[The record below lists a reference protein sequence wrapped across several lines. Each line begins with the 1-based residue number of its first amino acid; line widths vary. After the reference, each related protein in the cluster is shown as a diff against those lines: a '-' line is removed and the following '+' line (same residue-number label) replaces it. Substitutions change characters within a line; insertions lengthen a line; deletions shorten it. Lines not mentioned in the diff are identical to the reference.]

1 MMHGP
6 PTLAR
11 LVAWS
16 VLLLGLSVGCGSG
29 CGDPVVNPPSARE
42 QPDPDR
48 STVEVD
54 KAVGLRANGQDAA
67 SITVTVR
74 KADGTPLAGRTVKV
88 SVSGEGNA
96 VTQPETTDAQ
106 GVTTVKVTSTVVG
119 TKTVTASVEA
129 EGGPVTLSARPT
141 LDFVVLSASKLAF
154 ISAPPSGT
162 AGAELG
168 VFDVAIQNADGE
180 TMTEATNT
188 VTVAIGSGPAG
199 ASLKGTVS
207 AQAVKGVARFSG
219 LVLEKAARGYTLTAS
234 AEGLTGATSPAFDVA
249 PAALASLKL
258 SPVVSP
264 VTSGSPLSL
273 EVSAVDVFGNAVTG
287 YTGTVHF
294 SSDDGADVLPSDY
307 TFTAADAGR
316 HVFTNG
322 IVLKRAGGA
331 RKVTVADKDN
341 AALTISL
348 ELDVVAGPPAKLVFT
363 SQPPNSP
370 VRTAFSVA
378 VVLLDAAGNR
388 TAAGTPL
395 VSLALDKGGTLAGA
409 ASVAPV
415 DGVAS
420 FQNLSTADDA
430 AGYVLTAS
438 APGLVSALSNP
449 FTITDNVKPTQPEL
463 FRTALTATSATISWT
478 APGDDGSFGRATRYD
493 FSYSTNPDLSGAQTV
508 SMAAPKPSG
517 SNETVSLTN
526 LTPGLRYY
534 VALTVTDN
542 ANNSVVSTLDFT
554 TPFTTASK
562 LVFTTQPQ
570 SGTAGVKLASFQVA
584 IQDAN
589 GVTVGNETSLVTLKV
604 NGATGLGTLSMNAV
618 NGVAT
623 FDSVRIEKAGKG
635 YTLEASVASG
645 SITPATSTPFDIA
658 HAPASRLEISGPGTT
673 VASSAISVTV
683 KVFDAY
689 DNPAEGYAGSV
700 ALSSNDTAA
709 ELPAA
714 WPFTAADKGQ
724 HTFDGVVLKT
734 AGSRTVTASASG
746 LTAATLDV
754 EVSEPPLG
762 KLVLTGLPPTMK
774 AGDSVE
780 ITVEKLDG
788 SDQRETGYTGT
799 VLFTST
805 DAKAPPLGEYTFT
818 AADQGLKK
826 FTVQMLTVGTQT
838 LRVEDKATPALF
850 ATADTSVTWNT
861 VAKLVLD
868 APGSVK
874 AGDPLRATVTAFDA
888 HDNIVKDY
896 SGTVHFSADPADRVT
911 VPADYAFLPE
921 DNGSRAFD
929 FTLEKAVATKL
940 TVTDAARSLS
950 ASDTVETV
958 TPADALTLALAAPTG
973 PFTAGTS
980 FTVDVTL
987 KDSFGNVAT
996 GYRGTIG
1003 FSASTDP
1010 KAVLPGDY
1018 TFVAADNGHQSFQ
1031 VTLKTAGNQPL
1042 AVKDL
1047 SSGSLS
1053 DGKSISINPDVPK
1066 LLAFRDQPQS
1076 ARVRTSLGS
1085 VTVGITDEFGNLVD
1099 VATPAIT
1106 LALSGG
1112 NVSAVLGGVLT
1123 VAPQHGI
1130 ANFPDLTVDQQGTG
1144 FQIRAMGTPLSDAT
1158 SAAFN
1163 ITDDAAP
1170 SVAPLTV
1177 VSRTST
1183 QVKLSWLPVGDDGA
1197 AGTATSYDLRYS
1209 TSAITAES
1217 FESLTDQVLT
1227 GAPQAP
1233 GSPDPETATV
1243 TGLSPS
1249 TTYYFALK
1257 VWDDAG
1263 NSSFFVTS
1271 AMTSNASPCVPDCAA
1286 PSSTCGAD
1294 GVSLT
1299 TTTETCV
1306 VVDNNPTCQQSQTTT
1321 TCPGPS
1327 GVCFKDACDTAA
1339 APAADQ
1345 LSISEVMHNPN
1356 TGTTQYIE
1364 VSNNTSNLLDLNGLL
1379 VEYVNGEST
1388 TSYTVGG
1395 GGSVPVVIDGKGTF
1409 VLAQDADTASNGG
1422 VSANAAYGNAISLS
1436 GSGVIRLSHG
1446 ATTVEDFTYSADFPQ
1461 TRGKAMSLSSV
1472 VMGTKAHAQS
1482 WYWCDAETQLAGG
1495 DYGTPNAPNST
1506 CGVAATAPVDYC
1518 VIQSPKTFPSVDGN
1532 YPATVEPGSSWTI
1545 YSQFY
1550 EPGVTDRNT
1559 FGNDFYPFVSAE
1571 LGYGTDSTNPA
1582 AWTWSPV
1589 FFNGGYYST
1598 TSNDNDEMMGTLTL
1612 PSAPGTYK
1620 YGFRYRLQD
1629 PATGDYSDYV
1639 YCDQSGAVTPPAGSY
1654 GSVTVVGS
1662 VPPPPVLTNHVVI
1675 SEFSGGT
1682 GSGTSS
1688 TDEFIELYNPT
1699 DSPVDLNGWTVQY
1712 KSAAGSNY
1720 TGTVTINSTTAP
1732 GGTIIQPRKYFLLGG
1747 ANYTGAKDASYNFD
1761 TSASTT
1767 GGGNIRIGPGLVTTN
1782 LNDPNTVD
1790 KLGYGTGN
1798 HPEGSTAPS
1807 HPAVGGSLE
1816 RKAYSSSTSETMAVG
1831 GVDANH
1837 GNGTDTDNNANDF
1850 VQRAVRQPQ
1859 NSSSPAE
1866 LP

>member
-1 MMHGP
+1 MKHGP

-29 CGDPVVNPPSARE
+29 CGDPIVNPPSSRE

-67 SITVTVR
+67 TLTVTVR
-74 KADGTPLAGRTVKV
+74 KADGTPLSGRTVKV
-88 SVSGEGNA
+88 SVSGEGSV
-96 VTQPETTDAQ
+96 VTSPETTNAQ
-106 GVTTVKVTSTVVG
+106 GVTTAKVASTVVE
-119 TKTVTASVEA
+119 TKTVTVSVDA
-129 EGGPVTLSARPT
+129 EGGPVTLSSRPT
-141 LDFVVLSASKLAF
+141 LDFIVLPASKLAF
-154 ISAPPSGT
+154 ISAPTSGT

-188 VTVAIGSGPAG
+188 ITVAIGSGPAG
-199 ASLKGTVS
+199 SSLKGTVT

-219 LVLEKAARGYTLTAS
+219 LVLEKAARGYTLAAS
-234 AEGLTGATSPAFDVA
+234 AQGLTGTTSPAFDVA
-249 PAALASLKL
+249 PAALASLGL
-258 SPVVSP
+258 SQVVSP
-264 VTSGSPLSL
+264 VASGSPLSL
-273 EVSAVDVFGNAVTG
+273 EVSAIDAFGNAVTD
-287 YTGTVHF
+287 YTGTLHF
-294 SSDDGADVLPSDY
+294 SSDDGADTLPADY

-316 HVFTNG
+316 HAFTNG
-322 IVLKRAGGA
+322 IVLRKAGGA
-331 RKVTVADKDN
+331 RKVTVADKAN
-341 AALTISL
+341 AALTASL
-348 ELDVVAGPPAKLVFT
+348 SLDVVAGAPAKLVFT
-363 SQPPNSP
+363 AQPSDTT
-370 VRTAFSVA
+370 VRTAFGVA

-388 TAAGTPL
+388 TTAGSPL
-395 VSLALDKGGTLAGA
+395 VSLSLDKGGALSGG

-420 FQNLSTADDA
+420 FQGLSTADDA
-430 AGYVLTAS
+430 TGYVLTAS
-438 APGLVSALSNP
+438 GPGLVPALSNP
-449 FTITDNVKPTQPEL
+449 FTVTDNLKPDQPML
-463 FRTALTATSATISWT
+463 FRSALTSTTATVTWT
-478 APGDDGSFGRATRYD
+478 APGDDGAFGRAARYD

-508 SMAAPKPSG
+508 SMAAPKASG
-517 SNETVSLTN
+517 SAESVSLTN
-526 LTPGLRYY
+526 LTPGLTYY
-534 VALTVTDN
+534 VALKVSDN
-542 ANNSVVSTLDFT
+542 AGNFVLSTLEFT
-554 TPFTTASK
+554 TPFSTASK

-570 SGTAGVKLASFQVA
+570 NGTAGVKLAPFRVA

-589 GVTVGNETSLVTLKV
+589 GVTVGNESSAVTVKV
-604 NGATGLGTLSMNAV
+604 NGATGAGTLTVNAL

-623 FDSVRIEKAGKG
+623 FDSVRIDKAGKG
-635 YTLEASVASG
+635 YTLDASVASG

-658 HAPASRLEISGPGTT
+658 HAPADHLEISGPSTT
-673 VASSAISVTV
+673 VASRAISVTV

-689 DNPAEGYAGSV
+689 GNAAEGYAGPV

-709 ELPAA
+709 ELPDA
-714 WPFTAADKGQ
+714 WSFTAADKGQ

-734 AGSRTVTASASG
+734 SGPRTVTASASG
-746 LTAATLDV
+746 LTPDTLNV
-754 EVSEPPLG
+754 EVTEAPPS
-762 KLVLTGLPPTMK
+762 KLVLTGLPATMK

-780 ITVEKLDG
+780 ITVERLDG
-788 SDQRETGYTGT
+788 SNQRETGYTGT
-799 VLFTST
+799 VRFTST
-805 DAKAPPLGEYTFT
+805 DAKAAPLGEYTFT
-818 AADQGLKK
+818 TADQGLKK
-826 FTVQMLTVGTQT
+826 LTVQMLTVGTQT
-838 LRVEDKATPALF
+838 LRVEDKAAPSIF

-874 AGDPLRATVTAFDA
+874 AGDPLRATVTALDA
-888 HDNIVKDY
+888 HDNVVKDY
-896 SGTVHFSADPADRVT
+896 SGTVHFSADPADGVT
-911 VPADYAFLPE
+911 VPADYAFLAE
-921 DNGSRAFD
+921 DNGSRGFD
-929 FTLEKAVATKL
+929 FTLEKAVATTL

-950 ASDTVETV
+950 ASDTVDTV
-958 TPADALTLALAAPTG
+958 SPADARTLVLAAPTG
-973 PFTAGTS
+973 PFTAGTA

-987 KDSFGNVAT
+987 KDAFGNVAT

-1003 FSASTDP
+1003 FTASTDS

-1018 TFVAADNGHQSFQ
+1018 TFAAADNGHKSFQ

-1042 AVKDL
+1042 AVKDQT
-1047 SSGSLS
+1047 SGSLS

-1099 VATPAIT
+1099 VATPTIT

-1112 NVSAVLGGVLT
+1112 NVSAALGGVLT
-1123 VAPQHGI
+1123 IAPQHGI

-1144 FQIRAMGTPLSDAT
+1144 FQIKATGTPLSDAT

-1177 VSRTST
+1177 VSTTST

-1217 FESLTDQVLT
+1217 FESLTDRVST

-1257 VWDDAG
+1257 VRDDAG
-1263 NSSFFVTS
+1263 NSSFSVIS
-1271 AMTSNASPCVPDCAA
+1271 AETANASPCVPDCAA

-1306 VVDNNPTCQQSQTTT
+1306 VVDNNPTCQPSQTTT

-1327 GVCFKDACDTAA
+1327 GVCFKGACDTAA

-1379 VEYVNGEST
+1379 VEYVNGGST

-1395 GGSVPVVIDGKGTF
+1395 GGSVPVVLDHKGTF
-1409 VLAQDADTASNGG
+1409 VLAQDADTANNGG
-1422 VSANAAYGNAISLS
+1422 VSANAAYGNAITLS
-1436 GSGVIRLSHG
+1436 SSGVIRLSHG
-1446 ATTVEDFTYSADFPQ
+1446 ATTVEDFTYTTAFPQ
-1461 TRGKAMSLSSV
+1461 TRGKAMSLSSA

-1506 CGVAATAPVDYC
+1506 CGVDATAPVDYC
-1518 VIQSPKTFPSVDGN
+1518 VIQSPKTFPSTDGN

-1550 EPGVTDRNT
+1550 EPSVTDRNT
-1559 FGNDFYPFVSAE
+1559 SGNDFYPFVSAE

-1598 TSNDNDEMMGTLTL
+1598 TANNNDEMMGTLTL

-1620 YGFRYRLQD
+1620 YGFRYRFQD

-1654 GSVTVVGS
+1654 GSVTVVSS
-1662 VPPPPVLTNHVVI
+1662 VPVLTNHVVI
-1675 SEFSGGT
+1675 SEFSGGN
-1682 GSGTSS
+1682 GSGAGT
-1688 TDEFIELYNPT
+1688 TDEFVELYNPT

-1712 KSAAGSNY
+1712 KAAASTTAY
-1720 TGTVTINSTTAP
+1720 SGTVTINATTAP

-1747 ANYTGAKDASYNFD
+1747 ANYTGAKDASYTFD
-1761 TSASTT
+1761 SSASTAA
-1767 GGGNIRIGPGLVTTN
+1767 GGHIRIGPGLVTTN

-1798 HPEGSTAPS
+1798 QPEGTAAPS

-1816 RKAYSSSTSETMAVG
+1816 RKAYATSTSATMGVG

-1850 VQRAVRQPQ
+1850 VTRAVRQPQ